1 MHGFEENTMESTG
14 TTIPKSTISREKP
27 QSRVREILL
36 WLNVLAAMPFMFGCG
51 YHDKYPSNFQKVS
64 GRANAF
70 RLQVIEPGPLLYP
83 REHVKKI
90 HVFEGEGVRG
100 SNFSRPPG
108 QLCWEVVAAPPVRA
122 KGIEDVVAGQ
132 VPKRFRQ
139 VVPPPSETFKPIPG
153 KWYSIS
159 VTIAHPQAW
168 PYVLTSWKAE

>member
-1 MHGFEENTMESTG
+1 MVSTG
-14 TTIPKSTISREKP
+14 STIPNYTIRTKKP
-27 QSRVREILL
+27 QSPVKESLL
-36 WLNVLAAMPFMFGCG
+36 WLYVLAAMLFMFGCG
-51 YHDKYPSNFQKVS
+51 YHHKYPSHFRKIS

-70 RLQVIEPGPLLYP
+70 RLKVIEPPPLLYP

-90 HVFEGEGVRG
+90 QVFEGYNGGGRR
-100 SNFSRPPG
+100 RPDG

-132 VPKRFRQ
+132 VPERFRQ
-139 VVPPPSETFKPIPG
+139 VVPPPSETFKPVPG

-159 VTIAHPQAW
+159 VTIAYAHAW